1 MVLFRIIVGF
11 THALDILSDFLM
23 FLLPILAVRDLQASL
38 VTRNLLV
45 YNASW

>member
-23 FLLPILAVRDLQASL
+23 FLLPILAVRDLEPQ
-38 VTRNLLV
+38 
-45 YNASW
+45 SWLFGIYC